1 MVWWSLNINI
11 LFSVLK
17 REYPSFACAAAAVE
31 CIRVAQFIANERWQR
46 NIFLFYEIHKSVEN
60 KQKSWWWWQ
69 RQRRRR
75 RNDQTATN
83 KLSILSYFFMSL
95 ELSSASFFCTRRA
108 IWWQNRRKKNATP
121 ESSFNQKNERK
132 MKPKRLCHIIK
143 HSKSNDSLI
152 VLIDLWIGFAH
163 LIILFASFS
172 YSVRRFLYVLS
183 NEWSTPAHAKNTMI
197 CIFLIM
203 QLNSLSEQFIDY
215 ILSNLK
221 QCRKFDCL
229 SNFAC
234 EKEIKRNLTWCNRK
248 QFVDWISLSMLIS
261 IASHECAPVFVCD
274 SSSPNPFIFERWI
287 FFCVAVL
294 LLHDFTYF
302 ESASN
307 WLQRHNRSHAK

>member
-1 MVWWSLNINI
+1 MRFIKVSKINRKADDDDNDKEEEDATIKRQQINCLYFRIFLWALNC
-11 LFSVLK
+11 L
-17 REYPSFACAAAAVE
+17 PPHSFALVVRFDGKTGE
-31 CIRVAQFIANERWQR
+31 
-46 NIFLFYEIHKSVEN
+46 
-60 KQKSWWWWQ
+60 
-69 RQRRRR
+69 
-75 RNDQTATN
+75 
-83 KLSILSYFFMSL
+83 
-95 ELSSASFFCTRRA
+95 
-108 IWWQNRRKKNATP
+108 KKNATP

-172 YSVRRFLYVLS
+172 YSVRRFLYVLLNS

-274 SSSPNPFIFERWI
+274 SSSPNPFMFERWI
-287 FFCVAVL
+287 FFLCCSSSTARFYIFRIGVELIATTQPIACQIN
-294 LLHDFTYF
+294 D
-302 ESASN
+302 
-307 WLQRHNRSHAK
+307 RHKAEI